1 MAMGLS
7 LGRRNGVLA
16 HHPIMLGINNHQETS
31 LISNVYRLLILI
43 IQYKAFS
50 LSLSSCAASLGTVA
64 QYKLLCSNRKLW
76 TDAVQAAGADGGGGG
91 KWGGESG
98 GWGLAETDG
107 KDANGLKQ
115 KQKNREVCYIR
126 RNLSADEKWI
136 FHHHQI
142 HLPPPSPTKR
152 RHWLSS
158 TGNTASEKELLS
170 QWHEINH
177 FSTWRI
183 CKVKR

>member
-1 MAMGLS
+1 MGLS

-31 LISNVYRLLILI
+31 LISNVYRLFILI

-76 TDAVQAAGADGGGGG
+76 TDAVQAAGADRGGEVGGG
-91 KWGGESG
+91 SG

-115 KQKNREVCYIR
+115 KQKKQGG
-126 RNLSADEKWI
+126 LL
-136 FHHHQI
+136 H
-142 HLPPPSPTKR
+142 SPEFKCR
-152 RHWLSS
+152 WKVDLSS
-158 TGNTASEKELLS
+158 PPDPFASSKPHKEKALAKQHREYRKRKRITQPVATKSTTFLLGES
-170 QWHEINH
+170 A
-177 FSTWRI
+177 R
-183 CKVKR
+183 